1 MMVADAELTGT
12 WERALARIEGR
23 TLDPD
28 SFMLSIREYTGKVTG
43 EILRLK
49 FPEPSSH
56 AFTCPKCKAGNVVVK
71 SKVAKCDRE
80 GCGLLVFRRFLNK
93 ELTDQH
99 LEQLFS
105 SGSTRLIKGFKG
117 KKGCSFDAALTFDE
131 SFNLKL
137 SFSKPKGAKG
147 K

>member
-1 MMVADAELTGT
+1 M
-12 WERALARIEGR
+12 
-23 TLDPD
+23 
-28 SFMLSIREYTGKVTG
+28 
-43 EILRLK
+43 
-49 FPEPSSH
+49 
-56 AFTCPKCKAGNVVVK
+56 VVK

-80 GCGLLVFRRFLNK
+80 GCGLLVFHRFLNK

-117 KKGCSFDAALTFDE
+117 KKGVAFDASVTFDAG
-131 SFNLKL
+131 FTLTL
-137 SFSKPKGAKG
+137 SFPKNGNGRKR